1 MGSDLLF
8 YPFPLPP
15 AEGEE
20 NGDEQF
26 RADKFEFRYV
36 NGDAISEA
44 DSNLNSLVDNV
55 IRTILTTKGSI
66 PTHQEQGSNLNNLLL
81 SGFNEA
87 TIFEDV
93 ALILL
98 DVETQIKN
106 IQQRQDNGTSNAV
119 LESNQLN
126 SLEVLEGGKLNI
138 SLVVRNTKQRDAL
151 IVLPP
156 S

>member
-119 LESNQLN
+119 LESIQLN